1 MFYKIFNLFTIEL
14 TYVAAMY
21 TQKIIRPVLGHMYD
35 Q

>member
-1 MFYKIFNLFTIEL
+1 MQTEIILSLNVMELKITK
-14 TYVAAMY
+14 YY